1 MSSDLSDVVRRAS
14 LEAGVSLS
22 DLQASQISIY
32 LASLAKW
39 NRTINLTSL
48 KLDGFPDESIK
59 RLIVEP
65 LIGATRIGPVS
76 GRWLDLGS
84 GGGSPAIPM
93 RVIFD
98 RTHLTMVESRGRK
111 AAFLRTVCAEAL
123 LDQVTVEDARIE
135 DVDIH
140 ALLGSVSLISAR
152 ALRIDRRIAE
162 VIQELLSPSG
172 RLVLYGRTDPTE
184 LIGFMNVE
192 TEYPDGMA
200 VLVPRETSG

>member
-1 MSSDLSDVVRRAS
+1 MSSDLSAVVRRAS

-93 RVIFD
+93 RVILD
-98 RTHLTMVESRGRK
+98 RTLLTMVESRGRK
-111 AAFLRTVCAEAL
+111 AAFLRTVCAEARL
-123 LDQVTVEDARIE
+123 EHVMVEDARIE
-135 DVDIH
+135 NVDIQP
-140 ALLGSVSLISAR
+140 LLGSVSLISAR

-172 RLVLYGRTDPTE
+172 RVVLYGRTDPTE
-184 LIGFMNVE
+184 LIGFMNIE